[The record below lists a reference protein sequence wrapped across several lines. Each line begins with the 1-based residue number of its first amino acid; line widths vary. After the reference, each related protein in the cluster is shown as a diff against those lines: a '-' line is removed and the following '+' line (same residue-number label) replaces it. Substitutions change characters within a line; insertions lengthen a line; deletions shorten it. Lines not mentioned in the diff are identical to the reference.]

1 MVEYS
6 YDAWGNVLLISGMYC
21 DTLGVDNPIRYRGY
35 YYDFETDFYYLQSR
49 YYDPAMGRFINADDT
64 SMIAAN
70 GDFASYN
77 LYAYCGNNP
86 VARRDDGGEFWNFV
100 IGGVVGGLI
109 GGIVAGVTSY
119 IQTGKV
125 DWGSVAIN
133 AVVGAANGV
142 IAATGLGSLAQA
154 GLTAVTSGAGNFAEQ
169 CYTKGIS
176 NVNYGDVL
184 GSAIIGGGSSL
195 VGSFAGEK
203 FAGNLQKTGREIL
216 DKGKDKLLTGMIR
229 ESMGQSHSALLRQ
242 GTKYASQGIKM
253 INTYRGFSS
262 SIGSF
267 LGSAISGGYSA
278 LKYNVLGW

>member
-109 GGIVAGVTSY
+109 GGISAAINSY
-119 IQTGKV
+119 KETGKV
-125 DWGSVAIN
+125 NIASTVIGVIS
-133 AVVGAANGV
+133 GAASGV
-142 IAATGLGSLAQA
+142 VAASGLGMFAQA
-154 GLTAVTSGAGNFAEQ
+154 GISAGISALSSTADQVCNIIASDELTYKDFDGLKVLKDGINGGVSSLAGSITGNAVGRHITKTSVKADIS
-169 CYTKGIS
+169 YTKYLGKQFTAGIRK
-176 NVNYGDVL
+176 
-184 GSAIIGGGSSL
+184 SAGKSSSSL
-195 VGSFAGEK
+195 IRQANNYLSKTKFYDNVTRGVSSAVGS
-203 FAGNLQKTGREIL
+203 
-216 DKGKDKLLTGMIR
+216 
-229 ESMGQSHSALLRQ
+229 
-242 GTKYASQGIKM
+242 
-253 INTYRGFSS
+253 
-262 SIGSF
+262 
-267 LGSAISGGYSA
+267 
-278 LKYNVLGW
+278 VLFGW

>member
-1 MVEYS
+1 M
-6 YDAWGNVLLISGMYC
+6 
-21 DTLGVDNPIRYRGY
+21 
-35 YYDFETDFYYLQSR
+35 
-49 YYDPAMGRFINADDT
+49 
-64 SMIAAN
+64 
-70 GDFASYN
+70 
-77 LYAYCGNNP
+77 
-86 VARRDDGGEFWNFV
+86 
-100 IGGVVGGLI
+100 
-109 GGIVAGVTSY
+109 
-119 IQTGKV
+119 
-125 DWGSVAIN
+125 GSVAIN

-216 DKGKDKLLTGMIR
+216 DKGKDKVLTGMIR

-267 LGSAISGGYSA
+267 LGSAISGGYNA